1 MSDKKS
7 LSSEYQQVLQD
18 QVINEDGPGTILRDF
33 EIVLDF
39 IGSEGIMVSGKT
51 NLLLLKVLA
60 ELNSRLTHPI
70 EIDLKRPQQKSY
82 PNIHGLYLL
91 LRASGLSMIRGSG
104 KKSRLMVDKAIESWR
119 SLNPTERYFNLLGTW
134 LVHGSPEVLAE
145 RMGGSFR
152 WMPECKRFWKR
163 IPKHGLKIAGNKD
176 EEMFVT
182 YSIGFF
188 GLALLELFGFIT
200 LEHLKPEKGKG
211 WRIGRACRTTFGD
224 ALLALLW
231 SMFCGD
237 LGDSFFFS
245 QAMNDT
251 CDSFQPVIKPLFPE
265 WHNNLIVPEPMFQDG
280 TYIFKISLARNC
292 WRRIAISSHM
302 DLESLSV
309 TILDAFNFDHDHLDR
324 YSYKNRFG
332 TQTRIYHPYMDDE
345 PLHTDEVLI
354 GEIPIQEG
362 DTMMYLFDFGD
373 NWEFDVEL
381 ERIDPRDEKK
391 KEPVVVESRG
401 EAPRQY
407 PIWGE

>member
-152 WMPECKRFWKR
+152 
-163 IPKHGLKIAGNKD
+163 
-176 EEMFVT
+176 
-182 YSIGFF
+182 
-188 GLALLELFGFIT
+188 
-200 LEHLKPEKGKG
+200 
-211 WRIGRACRTTFGD
+211 
-224 ALLALLW
+224 
-231 SMFCGD
+231 
-237 LGDSFFFS
+237 
-245 QAMNDT
+245 
-251 CDSFQPVIKPLFPE
+251 
-265 WHNNLIVPEPMFQDG
+265 
-280 TYIFKISLARNC
+280 
-292 WRRIAISSHM
+292 
-302 DLESLSV
+302 
-309 TILDAFNFDHDHLDR
+309 
-324 YSYKNRFG
+324 
-332 TQTRIYHPYMDDE
+332 
-345 PLHTDEVLI
+345 
-354 GEIPIQEG
+354 
-362 DTMMYLFDFGD
+362 
-373 NWEFDVEL
+373 
-381 ERIDPRDEKK
+381 
-391 KEPVVVESRG
+391 
-401 EAPRQY
+401 
-407 PIWGE
+407 